1 MAEID
6 KQKEIIGFLK
16 TGFFFFLG
24 TLFALIAYLFDKF
37 DKLESIKLIFINI
50 GITVDILILIY
61 LAKKAKKEI
70 NKLKDL

>member
-6 KQKEIIGFLK
+6 QQKEIIGFLK

-37 DKLESIKLIFINI
+37 DKLEPIKLIFINI
-50 GITVDILILIY
+50 GITVDILILVY

-70 NKLKDL
+70 NKLKEL

>member
-6 KQKEIIGFLK
+6 QQKEIIGFLK

-24 TLFALIAYLFDKF
+24 TLFGFIAYLFDNF
-37 DKLESIKLIFINI
+37 DKLQPIKLIFINI
-50 GITVDILILIY
+50 GITLDILILVY
-61 LAKKAKKEI
+61 LAKKAKIEI